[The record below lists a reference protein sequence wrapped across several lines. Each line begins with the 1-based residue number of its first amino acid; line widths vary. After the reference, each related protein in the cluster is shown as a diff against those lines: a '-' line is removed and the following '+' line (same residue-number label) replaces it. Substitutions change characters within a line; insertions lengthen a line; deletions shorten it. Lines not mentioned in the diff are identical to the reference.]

1 MKKKF
6 GKRMI
11 VGVAFVALAAVV
23 GPGFNAQGNGERTLV
38 GAWDMQITFTNC
50 ETGEVLRERAGL
62 ISFIFGGVLQEF
74 GTGQAIPQNR
84 TDAHG
89 NWSHVSGKQYYAV
102 AKAFRFNP
110 DGSLAGSAKL
120 RRTIELATDGSAF
133 NATVTSDILDTN
145 GNVIANGCAT
155 ETGTRIE

>member
-1 MKKKF
+1 MKAKF
-6 GKRMI
+6 GKSI
-11 VGVAFVALAAVV
+11 LVAIAFVAFVAVV
-23 GPGFNAQGNGERTLV
+23 GPGLKAQGKGERTLE
-38 GAWDMQITFTNC
+38 GAWDIHITFTNC
-50 ETGEVLRERAGL
+50 ETGEAIRERAGL

-89 NWSHVSGKQYYAV
+89 NWSHVSGPQYYAV
-102 AKAFRFNP
+102 SKAFRFNA
-110 DGSLAGSAKL
+110 DGSLAGTAKL
-120 RRTIELATDGSAF
+120 YRTIELATGGESFA
-133 NATVTSDILDTN
+133 ATVNSDILDTN